1 MSFFLLF
8 GKLYFSSA
16 FNYSNPKF
24 LLCIQHFTFDFQV
37 VSATRFFKNA
47 SRTEV
52 VRGWKN
58 ISHVQS
64 WDGAPSKMD
73 PLTVKKK

>member
-1 MSFFLLF
+1 M
-8 GKLYFSSA
+8 
-16 FNYSNPKF
+16 F
-24 LLCIQHFTFDFQV
+24 LLCLQHFTSDFQV

-52 VRGWKN
+52 VQGWKN
-58 ISHVQS
+58 RSHVQS

-73 PLTVKKK
+73 PLTVKKKVEVESKNGKIYDFRRTST